1 MRESDPAGKAEGES
15 ESEGRIYTETDQ
27 GRIKMKEQHSE
38 AENRTELY
46 EDVLLGKNYGQ
57 GCIES
62 FSGME

>member
-1 MRESDPAGKAEGES
+1 
-15 ESEGRIYTETDQ
+15 
-27 GRIKMKEQHSE
+27 MKEQHSE

-46 EDVLLGKNYGQ
+46 EDVLLEKKNYGQ

>member
-38 AENRTELY
+38 SENRTELY